1 MPMIAADDG
10 ARLNVKVEGAQD
22 APVLMLSNSLG
33 TDLSMWDAQAEIFAK
48 HYRLVRYDRR
58 GHGKSDAPKGPYS
71 IERLGRDV
79 IAILDALKIKKTN
92 WCGLS
97 MGGMVG
103 MWLGANAPGR
113 IERLVLSN
121 TACRYPVPDL
131 WNERIRT
138 VTEKGTAAIVQGT
151 MERWFSKDFREGPDA
166 ARMTPLRK
174 VFLKTNAQGYVG
186 CCGAIRDMDQ
196 SESIRTVTAPT
207 LIIAGTHD
215 MATTPKDA
223 EYIQSRIRG
232 AKLQMFPTAHIAN
245 VEVPEAYADAVL
257 AHLRG

>member
-1 MPMIAADDG
+1 MITADDG
-10 ARLNVKVEGAQD
+10 TRLNVKVEGPEG
-22 APVLMLSNSLG
+22 APALMLSNSLG
-33 TDLSMWDAQAEIFAK
+33 TDLAMWDAQAAEFAR
-48 HYRLVRYDRR
+48 HFRLVRYDRR

-71 IERLGRDV
+71 MERLGRDV

-103 MWLGANAPGR
+103 MWLGAHAGGR

-131 WNERIRT
+131 WNDRIRT
-138 VTEKGTAAIVQGT
+138 VSEKGTAAIVEGT
-151 MERWFSKDFREGPDA
+151 MERWFTTGFRQRSLDKVMPF
-166 ARMTPLRK
+166 RK
-174 VFLKTNAQGYVG
+174 QFLKTDVDGYIG
-186 CCGAIRDMDQ
+186 CCQAIRDMDQ
-196 SESIRTVTAPT
+196 SESIRRITAPT
-207 LIIAGTHD
+207 LIIAGSQD

-223 EYIQSRIRG
+223 AYIHARIKGSQLRMLD
-232 AKLQMFPTAHIAN
+232 AAHISN
-245 VEVPEAYADAVL
+245 VEQAEGYTAAVL